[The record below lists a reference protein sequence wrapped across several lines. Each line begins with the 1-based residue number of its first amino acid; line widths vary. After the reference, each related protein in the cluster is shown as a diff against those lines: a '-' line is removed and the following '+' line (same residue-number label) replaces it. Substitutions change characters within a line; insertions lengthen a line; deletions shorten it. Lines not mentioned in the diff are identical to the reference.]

1 MKATTQLLEKEFLE
15 VLEGMI
21 ANDKEKRE
29 ENFDKLKTLL
39 KEKFCTKS
47 DTNQFNIYFPK
58 IWKTFFYCII

>member
-29 ENFDKLKTLL
+29 ENLL
-39 KEKFCTKS
+39 R
-47 DTNQFNIYFPK
+47 P
-58 IWKTFFYCII
+58 